1 MGRTSRAVVG
11 LGSWVAVVACA
22 ACSAEAPDTSFD
34 ETGEEALGSEQAPNI
49 LFPGDPACGGGCEK
63 SLAGDEVFIPATNG
77 KPWGQTY
84 LKGTSTP
91 KTLGGYSSGRIAL
104 LRRLALKND
113 GDWAVMLDPSWDDGT
128 RDFLDDDNPATRP
141 SVKPTTGPAIVKAW
155 LSARAD
161 RRFLLVYS
169 TTSAGS
175 KGYAALTSDPEVG
188 EPRPRLRRHGRAPRR
203 PEDRR
208 GEGDDPARRVD
219 HDLVQGAR
227 VGLRALGVP
236 GQAVPHVRREH
247 AAQVRGRRPDPGEAR
262 ASVREGLCLGAG
274 RHRRHLRALTAPSR
288 DASPKAC

>member
-155 LSARAD
+155 LAARAD

-175 KGYAALTSDPEVG
+175 KGYAALASDPEVG
-188 EPRPRLRRHGRAPRR
+188 SRVRACAVTVGHLDVPKTVGAKVMTQPAEWITTSCKEPAWDCARSAFQGKQYLTCDGSTLRKC
-203 PEDRR
+203 
-208 GEGDDPARRVD
+208 EG
-219 HDLVQGAR
+219 
-227 VGLRALGVP
+227 GVP
-236 GQAVPHVRREH
+236 IPVKPEH
-247 AAQVRGRRPDPGEAR
+247 RCAKGCVSAP
-262 ASVREGLCLGAG
+262 AG
-274 RHRRHLRALTAPSR
+274 TDDSCAP
-288 DASPKAC
+288 